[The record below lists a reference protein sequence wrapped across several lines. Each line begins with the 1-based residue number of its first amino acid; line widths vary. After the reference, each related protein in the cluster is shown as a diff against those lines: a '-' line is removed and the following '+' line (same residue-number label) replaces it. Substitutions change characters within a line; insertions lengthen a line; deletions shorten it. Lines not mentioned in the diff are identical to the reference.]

1 MLTPIFITIGS
12 LVLSN
17 TLHNLFTFMG
27 PPRVDLWAY
36 QNKTTPKTRPTIQ
49 TMLTPIFIKIGSLV
63 FANTLQNLCRKRI
76 HFWTEE
82 AFTSD
87 PGVEP
92 VGQSKN
98 DTLETHTKIKN

>member
-1 MLTPIFITIGS
+1 MLTPIFIKIGS

-36 QNKTTPKTRPTIQ
+36 QNKTMPKTCPTIQ

-63 FANTLQNLCRKRI
+63 FANTLQNLCINKRTDGRTDAHLEKRI
-76 HFWTEE
+76 F
-82 AFTSD
+82 
-87 PGVEP
+87 
-92 VGQSKN
+92 
-98 DTLETHTKIKN
+98 